1 MPGYQLAQPRLVLV
15 QLNELLTSK
24 RQWKFDDD
32 PNHIFG
38 YEVYSN
44 FARIVSSDIQEGK
57 NVNIIPFLLLA
68 EHKKLMR
75 MRIEYLEKF
84 GLLEDSR
91 EYANFFSDMEK
102 KFITLRNK
110 WLKYNF
116 SKNKS
121 AADGLAEQIEEA
133 KEMEIQVLSKIV
145 ASLDE

>member
-1 MPGYQLAQPRLVLV
+1 M
-15 QLNELLTSK
+15 
-24 RQWKFDDD
+24 
-32 PNHIFG
+32 
-38 YEVYSN
+38 
-44 FARIVSSDIQEGK
+44 
-57 NVNIIPFLLLA
+57 A